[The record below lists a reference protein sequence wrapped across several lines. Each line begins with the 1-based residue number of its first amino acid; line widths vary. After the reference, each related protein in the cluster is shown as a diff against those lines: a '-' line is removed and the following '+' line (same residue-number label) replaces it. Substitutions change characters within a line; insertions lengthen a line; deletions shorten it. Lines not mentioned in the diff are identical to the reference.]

1 MWWLLLFHTSLA
13 SNNNRII
20 ASSISFLFHR
30 FWFLF
35 HLAIHIPP
43 YSFLIFKNRS
53 MIQYKNDWHHNEV
66 TGCSMHE
73 TVEWMD
79 GWTNVQTTER
89 NWLKRKTYRKIFSG
103 FYKWMGEDE
112 HEERS
117 KRKRKRN
124 SICNL
129 FGLVKTHSIFI
140 MFWSGR
146 HLPMNK
152 MDTPI
157 NSNSILA

>member
-43 YSFLIFKNRS
+43 YSFLIFKNQN

-73 TVEWMD
+73 TTEWMD
-79 GWTNVQTTER
+79 CRTYRQQKEIGWKGKRTER
-89 NWLKRKTYRKIFSG
+89 YSVVFLSEWVKMNTKRGASVSASAIRFVIYS
-103 FYKWMGEDE
+103 D
-112 HEERS
+112 
-117 KRKRKRN
+117 
-124 SICNL
+124 
-129 FGLVKTHSIFI
+129 
-140 MFWSGR
+140 
-146 HLPMNK
+146 
-152 MDTPI
+152 
-157 NSNSILA
+157 

>member
-43 YSFLIFKNRS
+43 YSFLIFKNQN

-66 TGCSMHE
+66 TGCSMQE
-73 TVEWMD
+73 TAEWMD
-79 GWTNVQTTER
+79 GRTNVQTTER

-103 FYKWMGEDE
+103 FLSEWVNMNT
-112 HEERS
+112 
-117 KRKRKRN
+117 KRGANVSASAIRFVIY
-124 SICNL
+124 S
-129 FGLVKTHSIFI
+129 
-140 MFWSGR
+140 
-146 HLPMNK
+146 
-152 MDTPI
+152 D
-157 NSNSILA
+157 